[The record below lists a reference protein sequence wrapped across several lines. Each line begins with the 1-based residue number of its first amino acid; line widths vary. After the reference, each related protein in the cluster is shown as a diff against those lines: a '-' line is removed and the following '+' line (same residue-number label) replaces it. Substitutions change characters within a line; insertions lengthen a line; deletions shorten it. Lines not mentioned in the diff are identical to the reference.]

1 MIFVYVVDMY
11 VSPQVESCF
20 RRETD
25 RADSAMSSA
34 KQSHDIKREAKV
46 ENTRG
51 GARSLRAISFV
62 GKKNRGL
69 LFLIFNYLGTLWG

>member
-25 RADSAMSSA
+25 RADSAWPSA

-62 GKKNRGL
+62 GKKSWAT
-69 LFLIFNYLGTLWG
+69 IFIF